1 MVLVAILVVLALI
14 VVNALYVAAEFAAVS
29 VRRSRIQQLA
39 ADGNP
44 LAAWL
49 LPVLESPEALDR
61 YIGASQIG
69 ITLSSLVLGAYAQQT
84 FAVWLTPYFAQ
95 LGGLQQIG
103 AQSTSTAV
111 VLLTLTT
118 AQVVF
123 AELVPKLVALQYP
136 TQASLYTFVP
146 MLASL
151 WIYRP
156 FIKFLNGS
164 ALLIL
169 RLMGTPYQAHR
180 HIHSPDEIELLIAE
194 SRDGGLLEPDEHR
207 RLQRA
212 LRLNLRQAKQL
223 MVSRRKIAAL
233 DIKTPLHEV
242 IGIVA
247 QSPFSRLPVYRDS
260 LDNVVGILH
269 TKELVRWFVSERSTM
284 TLSDLIR
291 MVPTV
296 HESVTADRVLR
307 ELRERRSHQALVV
320 DEFGGTAGLLTLED
334 VLSELL
340 GHVGDEFKAAHP
352 AAEDLR
358 DGRVRL
364 PGGMA
369 VQDAATALDTEW
381 ETDAATVGGMVI
393 QALGHL
399 PTLGERI
406 SIGDYD
412 FEVERLADRVV
423 ESVILVRLP
432 TPRDEDEA

>member
-1 MVLVAILVVLALI
+1 MVLAAILVVIALLL
-14 VVNALYVAAEFAAVS
+14 VNALYVAAEFAAVS

-49 LPVLESPEALDR
+49 LPILESPEALDR

-84 FAVWLTPYFAQ
+84 FAVWLTPFFAQ
-95 LGGLQQIG
+95 LGSLQEVA

-136 TQASLYTFVP
+136 TQSSLYTFIP

-164 ALLIL
+164 ALLLL
-169 RLMGTPYQAHR
+169 RLLGTPYQAHR

-212 LRLNLRQAKQL
+212 LRLNLRQARQL
-223 MVSRRKIAAL
+223 MVPRRRIAAL

-260 LDNVVGILH
+260 LDNIVGILH
-269 TKELVRWFVSERSTM
+269 TKELVRWFVSGGQTM
-284 TLSDLIR
+284 TLANMIR

-307 ELRERRSHQALVV
+307 ELRERRSHQTLVV
-320 DEFGGTAGLLTLED
+320 DEAGGTSGLLTLED

-352 AAEDLR
+352 AAEALP
-358 DGRVRL
+358 DGRMRL
-364 PGGMA
+364 PGGISI
-369 VQDAATALDTEW
+369 QDAAAALATEW
-381 ETDAATVGGMVI
+381 DTDAATVGGMVI
-393 QALGHL
+393 EALGHL
-399 PTLGERI
+399 PAPGERI
-406 SIGDYD
+406 SIGEYD
-412 FEVERLADRVV
+412 FEVERVVNRAV
-423 ESVILVRLP
+423 ESVIVVRLP
-432 TPRDEDEA
+432 MPRDENES